1 MSAAYRFS
9 VSIMPRDG
17 ILDPA
22 GRAVEAALP
31 QLHADNV
38 QSVRVGRRVELT
50 VEAADESAARS
61 VVERLADELLANPLI
76 EAYAIESI
84 AGASSMS
91 SLPPATAGERHP

>member
-31 QLHADNV
+31 ELHAQNV
-38 QSVRVGRRVELT
+38 HAVRVGRRVELT
-50 VEAADESAARS
+50 VEADSAEGAMKTVDSLAADF
-61 VVERLADELLANPLI
+61 LANPLI
-76 EAYAIESI
+76 ESWAIEEI
-84 AGASSMS
+84 G
-91 SLPPATAGERHP
+91 R

>member
-31 QLHADNV
+31 QLHAENV
-38 QSVRVGRRVELT
+38 HAVRVGRRVELT
-50 VEAADESAARS
+50 VEADSAESAKSTVDA
-61 VVERLADELLANPLI
+61 LASDFLANPLI
-76 EAYAIESI
+76 ESWAIEEVS
-84 AGASSMS
+84 A
-91 SLPPATAGERHP
+91 R